1 MDPRLE
7 RTYLMFKPD
16 GVQRGIVGEIIQR
29 LEKKGFRLIAMK
41 LVKATKEILDK
52 HYAEHKE
59 KPFFPK
65 LCNYIMMGPVL
76 CMVWQGRDI
85 VKTARKMM
93 GATNPLNA
101 EPGTIR
107 GDYCLDSGRNVIHGS
122 DSVESAEREIK
133 IWFKD
138 EEILSY
144 KREIDTWVYE
154 DPL

>member
-1 MDPRLE
+1 MDPRRE

-16 GVQRGIVGEIIQR
+16 GLQRGVVGEIISR
-29 LEKKGFRLIAMK
+29 LEKKGFRLLAMK
-41 LVKATKEILDK
+41 LTKATKEILDK
-52 HYAEHKE
+52 HYAEHIG
-59 KPFFPK
+59 KPFFEK
-65 LCNYIMMGPVL
+65 LCKYIMSGPVI

-107 GDYCLDSGRNVIHGS
+107 GDYCIDSGRNIIHGS
-122 DSVESAEREIK
+122 DSVQSAEREIG
-133 IWFKD
+133 IWFKP
-138 EEILSY
+138 EEILDY
-144 KREIDTWVYE
+144 KREVDTWVYE

>member
-1 MDPRLE
+1 
-7 RTYLMFKPD
+7 
-16 GVQRGIVGEIIQR
+16 
-29 LEKKGFRLIAMK
+29 
-41 LVKATKEILDK
+41 
-52 HYAEHKE
+52 
-59 KPFFPK
+59 
-65 LCNYIMMGPVL
+65 MGPVL

-122 DSVESAEREIK
+122 DSVQSAEREIK